1 MTLQQKQRLDL
12 HLGRLLIVFLKPFV
26 MLAGLL
32 LRRDHDLVPRRRI
45 VAIKLMGGGSLVL
58 AFPALLG
65 LRRRYPDIR
74 MTLVCTPATKSFADL
89 LQVFDDLVVVED
101 GGIRRLV
108 ASACRALRACWG
120 ADTVI
125 DFEVHSR
132 LTTVFAACT
141 AARNR
146 LGFYLETAF
155 WRRGLATHLFFF
167 NRSAPSWRFYDQI
180 AVSLGAVPADTTQCR
195 AWLAERSALTQPVPS
210 SAPVR
215 RLALACFCSDLSA
228 ERMLT
233 AEQWAGLIAAGLPA
247 VEEVTLFGGPGDR
260 EKAEA
265 FAAVLAAGLPRA
277 RIVNACGI
285 HSLDASIR
293 SLLACDQFWSI
304 DTGLLHVARMIG
316 LSSVSYWGPTDPAT
330 LLRPIEGLVER
341 QHYARISCSPC
352 VHLTE
357 IPPCQGRN
365 LCMRIHT
372 EPGAVDVNPIWLQ
385 RG

>member
-1 MTLQQKQRLDL
+1 MTLQQKQRLDF
-12 HLGRLLIVFLKPFV
+12 HLGRLLIVLLKPLV

-32 LRRDHDLVPRRRI
+32 LRRDHDLAPRQRI
-45 VAIKLMGGGSLVL
+45 VVIKPMGGGSLVL

-65 LRRRYPDIR
+65 LRQRYPTVR
-74 MTLVCTPATKSFADL
+74 MTLVCTPATKPFGEL
-89 LQVFDDLVVVED
+89 LAVFDDLVVIED
-101 GGIRRLV
+101 GGLGRLV
-108 ASACRALRACWG
+108 ASGFRALLCCWG

-146 LGFYLETAF
+146 LGFYIETAF

-167 NRSAPSWRFYDQI
+167 NRAAPSWRFYDQI
-180 AVSLGAVPADTTQCR
+180 AVSLGAAPADTAQCR
-195 AWLAERSALTQPVPS
+195 TWLATRCALALPVPS
-210 SAPVR
+210 SAPAR

-233 AEQWAGLIAAGLPA
+233 AEQWAGLIATALPE

-260 EKAEA
+260 ERAES
-265 FAAVLAAGLPRA
+265 FTAVLAARLPRA
-277 RIVNACGI
+277 RVANACGA

-293 SLLACDQFWSI
+293 ALVTCDQLWSI
-304 DTGLLHVARMIG
+304 DTGLLHIARLMG
-316 LSSVSYWGPTDPAT
+316 LPSVSFWGPTDPAT
-330 LLRPIEGLVER
+330 LLRPIEGLVEH

-365 LCMRIHT
+365 ICMHIHT
-372 EPGAVDVNPIWLQ
+372 EPGTVDVNPIWLQ